1 MACVPGDW
9 RDVLRMARERST
21 ARLEGD
27 QRTAAL
33 KAVEKLTTAS
43 SLSSGEPQPPKD
55 DRQLP
60 PVAALQAKL
69 AALHAAYVRLLALRA
84 EAAWPSNQQQQ
95 LAPAP
100 SASKAEGGNAA
111 AALDADGA
119 FLFHDAEGRRR
130 RRHEAAAAEAA
141 MAADV
146 VALHRALK
154 DRVAREAAVQRW
166 CDLQGSVQAK
176 RRMVAALQHEL
187 AVAHEA
193 TRIAD
198 RATIDGDHDGGHAS

>member
-9 RDVLRMARERST
+9 RDVLRVARERGS
-21 ARLEGD
+21 ARLDGD
-27 QRTAAL
+27 QRAAAL
-33 KAVEKLTTAS
+33 EAVEKLTTAS
-43 SLSSGEPQPPKD
+43 SLSSGEPKAPKD

-84 EAAWPSNQQQQ
+84 EAAWPSNQQRQ

-100 SASKAEGGNAA
+100 AASKVEGGDAA
-111 AALDADGA
+111 AVLDADGA

-130 RRHEAAAAEAA
+130 RRDEAAAAEAA

-154 DRVAREAAVQRW
+154 DRIAREAAVQRW
-166 CDLQGSVQAK
+166 CELQVSVQAK
-176 RRMVAALQHEL
+176 RRMAAALLHEL
-187 AVAHEA
+187 AVANEA
-193 TRIAD
+193 TRLAD
-198 RATIDGDHDGGHAS
+198 RATTDGDHDGGHAT